1 MLTMIVRRAT
11 SIFYSTQRIQ
21 AWFCAAIVLLSA
33 TIAPA
38 REKDEAEAAARAL
51 AQTLEK
57 EKFEFRAEAWVKDLQ
72 PDIGRAV
79 RVQLFKGNDY
89 RFCVAVPLDSQVRS
103 PPPCWTWTACRP
115 VNCCLW
121 RRDGDAS
128 FPSSPRNRCLCSG
141 GASGTRWQAQKGR
154 LCSHHRLSLM
164 LQSTA

>member
-89 RFCVAVPLDSQVRS
+89 RFCVAVPLDSQVRI
-103 PPPCWTWTACRP
+103 TAAVLDLDGLPTGELLP
-115 VNCCLW
+115 VEEGWGCIV
-121 RRDGDAS
+121 S
-128 FPSSPRNRCLCSG
+128 FKPKKTGVYAVAVRQEPG
-141 GASGTRWQAQKGR
+141 GKLKKVACAVITGYR
-154 LCSHHRLSLM
+154 
-164 LQSTA
+164 